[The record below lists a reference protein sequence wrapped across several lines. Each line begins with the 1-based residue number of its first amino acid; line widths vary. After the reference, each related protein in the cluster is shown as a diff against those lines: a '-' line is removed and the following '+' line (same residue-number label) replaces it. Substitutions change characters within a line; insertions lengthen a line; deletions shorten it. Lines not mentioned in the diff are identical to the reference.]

1 MENTREN
8 WDRAAADYQ
17 NVFRLGLN
25 DYNASLLHFWQ
36 SEGMLFPG
44 AQVIDIGC
52 GVGKYGTYLAELGY
66 DVTLTDISGEMLRH
80 AEANM
85 ARYKTPWAV
94 YRCDFNEAT
103 GEEPV
108 FAGGFDLA
116 ISTMSPAVH
125 DTGTVRK
132 LSCLTDAADADVEKL
147 EKAVTALDAL
157 GDVTAEAQFV
167 RDSLLPAMA
176 AFTAAL
182 AEGAAKKM
190 AVGSDMGC
198 RYETKLVKKLSCLT
212 DTADAAAEEVEKAVT
227 ALDALGDFTAESPFV
242 RDEVLPKMAALRAVC
257 DEAETVTAASY
268 WPFPTY
274 GDLLFGV

>member
-44 AQVIDIGC
+44 ARVIDIGC

-80 AEANM
+80 AKANM

-108 FAGGFDLA
+108 FAAGFDLA

-125 DTGTVRK
+125 DAGTVRK
-132 LSCLTDAADADVEKL
+132 MSAMTRGWCFLARFYDWEQPFRNMLDLKGDCASMIRAVSEAGFVPRVKYENYIWSDARTPDQMADYMLRNYYSEEENKDGLYRETLSLARRHAGPDGK
-147 EKAVTALDAL
+147 VT
-157 GDVTAEAQFV
+157 
-167 RDSLLPAMA
+167 
-176 AFTAAL
+176 
-182 AEGAAKKM
+182 
-190 AVGSDMGC
+190 
-198 RYETKLVKKLSCLT
+198 
-212 DTADAAAEEVEKAVT
+212 
-227 ALDALGDFTAESPFV
+227 
-242 RDEVLPKMAALRAVC
+242 DEVSTRVAWI
-257 DEAETVTAASY
+257 Y
-268 WPFPTY
+268 WKTEEQR
-274 GDLLFGV
+274 

>member
-44 AQVIDIGC
+44 ARVIDIGC

-80 AEANM
+80 AKANM

-108 FAGGFDLA
+108 FAAGFDLA
-116 ISTMSPAVH
+116 ISTMSPAIH

-132 LSCLTDAADADVEKL
+132 MSAMTRGWCFLARFYDWEQPFRNMLMRELNMEPRRVFDDLKGDCASMIRAVNEASFVPRVKYVNYSWSDARTPEQMADYMLRNYFPEEENKDRLYRETLS
-147 EKAVTALDAL
+147 
-157 GDVTAEAQFV
+157 
-167 RDSLLPAMA
+167 
-176 AFTAAL
+176 L
-182 AEGAAKKM
+182 AKRHAGPDGT
-190 AVGSDMGC
+190 VS
-198 RYETKLVKKLSCLT
+198 
-212 DTADAAAEEVEKAVT
+212 
-227 ALDALGDFTAESPFV
+227 
-242 RDEVLPKMAALRAVC
+242 DEVSTRVAWI
-257 DEAETVTAASY
+257 Y
-268 WPFPTY
+268 WKTEEQR
-274 GDLLFGV
+274 